1 MTTDR
6 QEVLQNRLGPEIQEM
21 KRQVKTLVLATLDK
35 EGKPNVS
42 YAPFVINNGEYQ
54 VLISTIARH
63 ARNLQEI
70 PKVSLMLIDDE
81 SCSREIFA
89 RRRLTFDAQ
98 SRLIERN
105 TAEWDQ
111 AIAGLKA
118 RHGEIVDDLAQMQDF
133 NVFSFKPEHGLF
145 VKGFGKAF
153 DVSVDDLVSFVHLD
167 EGHINQVHLPE
178 EKA

>member
-1 MTTDR
+1 MTTNR

-21 KRQVKTLVLATLDK
+21 KQQVRTLVLATVDK

-63 ARNLQEI
+63 ARNLQEV

-81 SCSREIFA
+81 NSSREIFA
-89 RRRLTFDAQ
+89 RRRLTFDANA
-98 SRLIERN
+98 RVVERHS
-105 TAEWDQ
+105 AEWEQ
-111 AIAGLKA
+111 AVSALKA
-118 RHGEIVDDLAQMQDF
+118 RHGELVDELSQLLDF
-133 NVFSFKPEHGLF
+133 NIFSFKPEHGLF

-167 EGHINQVHLPE
+167 EGHINPGHQQ
-178 EKA
+178 AA